1 MDLLSPYRLGSHE
14 LTSRV
19 VMAPMTRCRAIGAVP
34 NELMRDYYVQRAS
47 AGLLIT
53 EGTSTSPSALG
64 YARIPGLYTAEQI
77 EGWRRITSGVHE
89 AGGRI
94 FVQLM
99 HTGRVGHP
107 HNLGP
112 GVRLLAPS
120 AVAAAGQ
127 MWTDQAGMQPL
138 PAPEEMSAA
147 DIRDTRNEFVQASKN
162 AIEAGFDG
170 VEFHSANGY
179 LLEQFIHPHTN
190 RRTDA
195 YGGSIANRIRYVL
208 EVARATAD
216 AIGAD
221 RTGIR
226 LSPYGTFNDL
236 PHHGEVHATYEALAR
251 ELRGLVYVHV
261 VKSSHADFPQTA
273 SAIRTLFGGTIILNG
288 GFDATS
294 AQQALEA
301 DQADL
306 ISFGKYFVSNPDL
319 PARIQRRVELVEPK
333 TELFYTAS
341 AEGYVD
347 YPALSA

>member
-1 MDLLSPYRLGSHE
+1 MDLLSPYRLGPIE

-47 AGLLIT
+47 AGLIIT
-53 EGTSTSPSALG
+53 EGTATSPSALG
-64 YARIPGLYTAEQI
+64 YARIPGLYTADQVKA
-77 EGWRRITSGVHE
+77 WRRITSGVHE

-107 HNLGP
+107 NNLGP
-112 GVRLLAPS
+112 AARLLAPS
-120 AVAAAGQ
+120 AVASSGQ

-138 PAPEEMSAA
+138 PAPEEMTAA
-147 DIRDTRNEFVQASKN
+147 DIRDTRNEFVQVSKN

-170 VEFHSANGY
+170 VEYHAANGY

-190 RRTDA
+190 RRTDV
-195 YGGSIANRIRYVL
+195 YGGSIENRIRYVL
-208 EVARATAD
+208 EVTHATAD

-236 PHHGEVHATYEALAR
+236 PHHGEVHASYEALAR

-261 VKSSHADFPQTA
+261 VKNSHADFPETA
-273 SAIRTLFGGTIILNG
+273 RAIRTLFGGTTILNG
-288 GFDATS
+288 GFDPAT

-301 DQADL
+301 SQADL
-306 ISFGKYFVSNPDL
+306 ISFGKLYVSNPDL
-319 PARIQRRVELVEPK
+319 PVRIQRRLELVEPK
-333 TELFYTAS
+333 TELFYTAG